1 MKAAV
6 SRVAFPPFVTQ
17 PLHLSAL
24 QRSSHYSPLGER
36 ASADDQ
42 VLLHLLGGFTGTSR
56 MTCATAPRGRG
67 TLLNA
72 PGAHPLPL
80 SGATR
85 SRPRTWGGTGR
96 RVERQ
101 VVCSILGCSTTPLLP
116 LRGVPV
122 LPPRESTGR
131 ALLAFPR
138 GDGANMRLGDEVL
151 CKFLYQSTR
160 RRPTLPLQPPGR
172 LSLRRRSQLPLLRN
186 SLRRSVRQPHQ
197 PRKGSGR
204 ITRCLMVWLFAF
216 PCRSIPFPSGG
227 GPLPGTPVPHHGTY
241 RASVSGRLLCCA
253 TIYILTVRSCGVGR
267 PPRAPTDGLA
277 VTPLPKR
284 VRGGRDGM

>member
-1 MKAAV
+1 MFV
-6 SRVAFPPFVTQ
+6 QFLVVPQHRSCRFEAF
-17 PLHLSAL
+17 
-24 QRSSHYSPLGER
+24 RSSPPGNRLVEPCSPSHGGMGR
-36 ASADDQ
+36 TCVWAMRFFAS
-42 VLLHLLGGFTGTSR
+42 F
-56 MTCATAPRGRG
+56 
-67 TLLNA
+67 
-72 PGAHPLPL
+72 
-80 SGATR
+80 
-85 SRPRTWGGTGR
+85 
-96 RVERQ
+96 
-101 VVCSILGCSTTPLLP
+101 
-116 LRGVPV
+116 
-122 LPPRESTGR
+122 
-131 ALLAFPR
+131 F
-138 GDGANMRLGDEVL
+138 
-151 CKFLYQSTR
+151 YQSTR

-172 LSLRRRSQLPLLRN
+172 LYLRRRSQLPLLRN

-241 RASVSGRLLCCA
+241 RASVSGPCCA

-284 VRGGRDGM
+284 VRGGWDSM